1 MFCLTIF
8 SYTRKLVLV
17 PLSLVSVFH
26 ECLKAGIRTQIFLGL
41 YLSVNVFSTK
51 VQIGDNLCS
60 LVCWELNMHFFC
72 YFTER
77 VCVFRRLW
85 RLQSRREV
93 QGLTLQSFLVLPMQR
108 ITRLP
113 LLVNVSILNIEFQI
127 SSSLPGIPHCRND
140 ETEPG

>member
-1 MFCLTIF
+1 MQSGVLRTKHAAFLLFYRKSVRF
-8 SYTRKLVLV
+8 SEAMK
-17 PLSLVSVFH
+17 
-26 ECLKAGIRTQIFLGL
+26 
-41 YLSVNVFSTK
+41 
-51 VQIGDNLCS
+51 
-60 LVCWELNMHFFC
+60 
-72 YFTER
+72 
-77 VCVFRRLW
+77 

>member
-1 MFCLTIF
+1 MQSGVLRTKHAAFLLFYRKSVRF
-8 SYTRKLVLV
+8 SEAMK
-17 PLSLVSVFH
+17 
-26 ECLKAGIRTQIFLGL
+26 
-41 YLSVNVFSTK
+41 
-51 VQIGDNLCS
+51 
-60 LVCWELNMHFFC
+60 
-72 YFTER
+72 
-77 VCVFRRLW
+77 

-140 ETEPG
+140 KTEPG